1 MAVTAFLDLH
11 LRDDALDEAPA
22 VLAAV
27 LADTR
32 AFDGS
37 LGIEV
42 LQDVAEPTHMT
53 VVEHWASLQHDDA
66 YRAWRAT
73 PEGASDLGRVLAAP
87 PTLWRFETHSTL

>member
-11 LRDDALDEAPA
+11 LRADALEEAPA

-37 LGIEV
+37 QGIEV
-42 LQDVAEPTHMT
+42 LRDVANPAHVT
-53 VVEHWASLQHDDA
+53 VVERWESLQHDDA

-73 PEGASDLGRVLAAP
+73 PEGASDLGRVLAGP
-87 PTLWRFETHSTL
+87 PTLWRYETHSTL

>member
-11 LRDDALDEAPA
+11 LRAESLAEAPA
-22 VLAAV
+22 VIAAV

-42 LQDVAEPTHMT
+42 LQDVADPAHVTI
-53 VVEHWASLQHDDA
+53 VERWESLQHDDA

-73 PEGASDLGRVLAAP
+73 PEGASDLGRVLDGP
-87 PTLWRFETHSTL
+87 PTLWRYETQSTL

>member
-11 LRDDALDEAPA
+11 LRDD
-22 VLAAV
+22 VLEHAHAAIDAI

-42 LQDVAEPTHMT
+42 LRDVADHAHVTI
-53 VVEHWASLQHDDA
+53 VERWESLQHDDA

-73 PEGASDLGRVLAAP
+73 PEGASDLGRLLAEP
-87 PTLWRFETHSTL
+87 PTLWRYETASTL

>member
-11 LRDDALDEAPA
+11 LRPDAITEAPA
-22 VLAAV
+22 VIDSV

-32 AFDGS
+32 AFDGC

-42 LQDVAEPTHMT
+42 LHDLADPAHVT
-53 VVEHWASLQHDDA
+53 VVERWESLQHDDA

-73 PEGASDLGRVLAAP
+73 PEGASDLGRVLAQP
-87 PTLWRFETHSTL
+87 PTLWRYETRSTL

>member
-11 LRDDALDEAPA
+11 LRADALDEAPA

-37 LGIEV
+37 LGIKVMVFNGEV
-42 LQDVAEPTHMT
+42 IGGKTETLARPPRRNDERRPDGGDRPNRRRPTARRRPGG
-53 VVEHWASLQHDDA
+53 E
-66 YRAWRAT
+66 
-73 PEGASDLGRVLAAP
+73 
-87 PTLWRFETHSTL
+87 